1 MVMYTFFWTMLLCL
15 RVRGWHRLPSRV
27 VAALVWVVREI
38 VPLVKIYPP
47 ARDASQWFHYLQT
60 PPPLLSRGRGRGR
73 VHWPCL
79 DYILFVSLH
88 VITVTVGFWRIGR
101 EQQTDCHV
109 AGSSR
114 SPTHVVGCLWEGIAS
129 RLCSCVFSRVLVSG
143 ARRVRSTSGSP
154 PSRSCPS
161 WCQVVLGSPR
171 MLAAILLFLRWFNVV
186 EILGWMLEVREKADH
201 VR

>member
-1 MVMYTFFWTMLLCL
+1 MLLCL

-88 VITVTVGFWRIGR
+88 VITVTVGFWRFGR
-101 EQQTDCHV
+101 EQQTDCATSLAPPAPPHV
-109 AGSSR
+109 LLVACGRELHLAFARVCFLGFSCQAR
-114 SPTHVVGCLWEGIAS
+114 VGCAQHLDPRPRA
-129 RLCSCVFSRVLVSG
+129 RVLHG
-143 ARRVRSTSGSP
+143 AK
-154 PSRSCPS
+154 
-161 WCQVVLGSPR
+161 WCSEVP
-171 MLAAILLFLRWFNVV
+171 ACLRPFCCFFVD
-186 EILGWMLEVREKADH
+186 LMSLKY
-201 VR
+201 